1 VFNFLKKKSPYK
13 VGRYGITYYIDHR
26 SALDKHIIDHGI
38 LQDWSVNQINNL
50 VNSNAVIFDIGANV
64 GLTTLPFAKQVP
76 EGMVYAFEPDRE
88 NFEQLSKNVKINSF
102 RNISLHKIA
111 LQDNE
116 KQTSSKLFIR
126 RAIDDDKLINRGLS
140 TLEKFEIHNKDTE
153 VINTTTID
161 RFVKESCITK
171 LDLIKI
177 DVEGSESKVIE
188 GGKSTIE
195 KFHPIIIYEY
205 STIIDTLINSP
216 NSYKTF
222 NMLDLLG
229 YRQYLIKNESDLQ
242 LVKEYDPKIEAANV
256 LAIHN
261 QRSPTK
267 LKI

>member
-1 VFNFLKKKSPYK
+1 MFNFLKKKSPYK
-13 VGRYGITYYIDHR
+13 VGRYGITYHIDHR

-50 VNSNAVIFDIGANV
+50 VNSNAVIFDVGANV
-64 GLTTLPFAKQVP
+64 GLTTLPFAKHVSD
-76 EGMVYAFEPDRE
+76 GIVHAFEPDSE
-88 NFEQLSKNVKINSF
+88 NFEQLSKNVEINSF
-102 RNISLHKIA
+102 QNVSLHKIA
-111 LQDNE
+111 LQESE
-116 KQTSSKLFIR
+116 KQISSILYMR
-126 RAIDDDKLINRGLS
+126 RAVDGDKLINRGLS

-153 VINTTTID
+153 IVNTTTVD
-161 RFVKESCITK
+161 KFVKDNCIAK

-177 DVEGSESKVIE
+177 DVEGSESRVIE
-188 GGKSTIE
+188 GGKDTIE

-205 STIIDTLINSP
+205 STIIDALINSP

-222 NMLDLLG
+222 NILDSLG
-229 YRQYLIKNESDLQ
+229 YRQYLIKNELELQ
-242 LVKEYDPKIEAANV
+242 LLKKYDPKVEAANI